1 MTEVTV
7 RECSLTWSDG
17 LKGRLERARLQAAAP
32 VIRQQ
37 GNEY

>member
-7 RECSLTWSDG
+7 RDGSLTWSDG
-17 LKGRLERARLQAAAP
+17 LKGRLELARIQAAPP

-37 GNEY
+37 GNKY